1 MQERPNME
9 AALFAASKKID
20 NLIAT
25 IDYNG
30 KQIDGPVDQVVS
42 LGNLKAKW
50 ISFGW
55 EVLETNGNNM
65 EELLA
70 TIAMA
75 KSKTGNGKPVVIL
88 MRTVMGMGVDFMM
101 GTHKWHGKAP
111 NDEEFASA
119 IAQLPE
125 TIGDF

>member
-1 MQERPNME
+1 ME